1 MRKLN
6 LGKLIETRAE
16 SRKLEQ
22 CLILI
27 KRALFTEKRILKIS
41 IAPIQTFS

>member
-1 MRKLN
+1 MQKLN

-22 CLILI
+22 CLILT

-41 IAPIQTFS
+41 MVSIQTFS